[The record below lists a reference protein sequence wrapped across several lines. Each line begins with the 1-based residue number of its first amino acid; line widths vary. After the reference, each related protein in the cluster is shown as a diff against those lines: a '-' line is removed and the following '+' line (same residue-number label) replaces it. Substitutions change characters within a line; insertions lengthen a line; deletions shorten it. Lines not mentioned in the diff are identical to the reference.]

1 MGKYHIFLSC
11 EDDILIENENLEI
24 ILKRLL
30 SEGRTI
36 DIKCIK
42 KHTNLELSKED
53 LDDLF
58 ESSIYVVNTH
68 KDLDYITSWE
78 LGYAMGKG
86 LKIIGYFD
94 GNNTMEIPTDVEGL
108 IRPIPSDVTRFVEM
122 INRALEKLEP
132 KEYPLEEEGWNKQ
145 HQSAKKEAEATL

>member
-1 MGKYHIFLSC
+1 
-11 EDDILIENENLEI
+11 
-24 ILKRLL
+24 
-30 SEGRTI
+30 
-36 DIKCIK
+36 
-42 KHTNLELSKED
+42 
-53 LDDLF
+53 
-58 ESSIYVVNTH
+58 VVNTH

-94 GNNTMEIPTDVEGL
+94 GNNAMEIPKDVERL
-108 IRPIPSDVTRFVEM
+108 IRPIPSDVARFVN
-122 INRALEKLEP
+122 IISRALEKLEP